1 MSIAAI
7 GRINTPARSRAPA
20 ATASIHQST
29 RPPILHQ
36 LDRALSL
43 SVPGLL
49 HQLHPA
55 AVGGGLITPYVIYLL
70 SHPIARIGS
79 NPSTFAVLID
89 LYRTKGGTEIP
100 GDAATPAAAASKH
113 QVIAIRPVNLHN
125 DPTTASVSTPASY
138 HKRYKNT
145 VKRRRFFQLRK
156 SIVYFAQAI
165 PGLMAAPTR
174 PPPKF
179 PFK

>member
-7 GRINTPARSRAPA
+7 GRINTPARSRALA

-29 RPPILHQ
+29 HPPILHQ
-36 LDRALSL
+36 PAALCRCQPRLYSI
-43 SVPGLL
+43 S
-49 HQLHPA
+49 PA
-55 AVGGGLITPYVIYLL
+55 AVGGGLITSYVIYLL

-79 NPSTFAVLID
+79 NPSTFAALID

-100 GDAATPAAAASKH
+100 GDAATPAAAASAY
-113 QVIAIRPVNLHN
+113 QAIAICPVNLHN

-145 VKRRRFFQLRK
+145 VKRRRFFQRRK
-156 SIVYFAQAI
+156 SIVYFAQPI

>member
-1 MSIAAI
+1 LPIAAI
-7 GRINTPARSRAPA
+7 GRADTLVRSQTSA
-20 ATASIHQST
+20 ATASIHPNT
-29 RPPILHQ
+29 RPPIPHQ
-36 LDRALSL
+36 LAALCRCQPRLYSI
-43 SVPGLL
+43 S
-49 HQLHPA
+49 PA
-55 AVGGGLITPYVIYLL
+55 AVGGGLITSYVIYLL
-70 SHPIARIGS
+70 SHQIARIGS
-79 NPSTFAVLID
+79 NPSTFAALID

-100 GDAATPAAAASKH
+100 GDAATPAAAASVY
-113 QVIAIRPVNLHN
+113 QAIAIRPINLHN

-174 PPPKF
+174 PPSKF